1 MAFFVFG
8 DEVATGGEV
17 LVWNILQ
24 TKFIVPEKVVKS
36 KSKGA
41 LGYAIYAEFY
51 GVGTTVGWV
60 KVVTLGR
67 NN

>member
-1 MAFFVFG
+1 M
-8 DEVATGGEV
+8 
-17 LVWNILQ
+17 VWNILQ
-24 TKFIVPEKVVKS
+24 TKFIVPEKVIKS

-51 GVGTTVGWV
+51 GVGTTVDWV
-60 KVVTLGR
+60 KVSTLGR